1 MLLWIQNFNIKE
13 NRMMEFQKFI
23 KENEK
28 TLAKHAPKGWKY
40 MGTYFYA
47 LMLGPYT
54 GASFWECSVYA
65 DFDTYR
71 NHDDPAWIKLVKQ
84 VMDFWTPGPAPA
96 MILREVGDSKV
107 IEPEKKPEKL

>member
-23 KENEK
+23 TDNER
-28 TLAKHAPKGWKY
+28 TLAKHAPKEWKY

-47 LMLGPYT
+47 LMLGQYT

-65 DFDTYR
+65 DFDAWR
-71 NHDDPAWIKLVKQ
+71 NHDDPTWIKLVKQ
-84 VMDFWTPGPAPA
+84 LMGFWTPEPTPATL
-96 MILREVGDSKV
+96 LREVGDSKI
-107 IEPEKKPEKL
+107 IEPEKKPEKP